1 MQRFTPVLIDAARP
15 CRHAVGGRWFV
26 DETYVKVAG
35 VWRYVYRA
43 VDQHGQVIDVYVSAR
58 RDIAA
63 ARSFFSAALTAHGQP
78 DEVVTDH
85 APTLERVIEE
95 LLPDAFHNT
104 EQYANNRVECDH
116 GRLKARL
123 RPMRGLKTDR

>member
-1 MQRFTPVLIDAARP
+1 
-15 CRHAVGGRWFV
+15 V

-43 VDQHGQVIDVYVSAR
+43 IDREGQVVDVYVSAR
-58 RDIAA
+58 RNIAA
-63 ARSFFSAALTAHGQP
+63 ASRFFAAALAAHGQP
-78 DEVVTDH
+78 DEVITDL
-85 APTLERVIEE
+85 APALEHGIEVV
-95 LLPDAFHNT
+95 LPETFHNT

-123 RPMRGLKTDR
+123 RQMR